1 MKQIFNHSIC
11 LSFDDG
17 KTWENTELYMN
28 WLYLEQKFAV
38 GDVAHID
45 TYDKARAFVR
55 ASLIPNAAITHT
67 IFGREC
73 IDIVTMER
81 LCGIRMTPRRFRPF
95 QIKSV
100 YEPVAHPETL
110 PITTLIGRLSL
121 RDLTEYLKNSGI
133 SFPIAQNNIQ
143 EADYDGT

>member
-1 MKQIFNHSIC
+1 MKQIFDHRIY
-11 LSFDDG
+11 LSFDNG
-17 KTWENTELYMN
+17 KMWEDTEIYMN

-38 GDVAHID
+38 GDMAHID
-45 TYDKARAFVR
+45 TYDQARTFVR

-100 YEPVAHPETL
+100 YEPVAHPETM

-121 RDLTEYLKNSGI
+121 MDLAEYLKNSGI
-133 SFPIAQNNIQ
+133 SLPMEERSGFREAQSNN
-143 EADYDGT
+143 